1 MARLLYGD
9 MQAVNETKLR
19 PTACSCRLAST
30 RPSLLLLQSLEST
43 INVLVL
49 CSSNAAF
56 MSLANVAQTTSGVA
70 EPQPSNGLMLSSI
83 VKRQSLSDT
92 QQSICAQWWRRSER
106 ECGLT
111 STVCFKCIK
120 GVFSMTPGRRVT
132 STPSMSR
139 NRIFTIPQHSW
150 TLFQRRFSRVAENA
164 QSGLCSGYIGAV
176 RQWGSTELGVDK
188 LQGPS
193 RDRCPEALR
202 LTVCLRLRPQSP
214 QLEAAAVDARGDR
227 GQSGSSRH
235 GATE

>member
-139 NRIFTIPQHSW
+139 NRIFTIPQ
-150 TLFQRRFSRVAENA
+150 A
-164 QSGLCSGYIGAV
+164 
-176 RQWGSTELGVDK
+176 
-188 LQGPS
+188 
-193 RDRCPEALR
+193 
-202 LTVCLRLRPQSP
+202 
-214 QLEAAAVDARGDR
+214 QLEVLFSQSESAAFNGF
-227 GQSGSSRH
+227 SKSSRKCRKRPL
-235 GATE
+235 